1 MPRAIRLEVD
11 FSFNSMT
18 QLKLRLT
25 EADHLILKA
34 DLLLRVNHNESAQ
47 TKKKK
52 N

>member
-1 MPRAIRLEVD
+1 
-11 FSFNSMT
+11 MT

-47 TKKKK
+47 TKKK